1 MLYDFTN
8 LNPDE
13 RYKLIAQSVIPRP
26 IAWVVTENENIIN
39 IAPFS
44 FFNALSA
51 TPPVLVVS
59 IGHKESGEPK
69 DTLKNLRATKKC
81 VLCLANV
88 THKEQLICTSEALDS
103 KQSEAEFCKV
113 ETKIIDEAYP
123 PMIADAQVAYFCELR
138 QELDLGGK
146 IVPLLL
152 DVKKAFFND
161 VIITDKEKLRVHFDA
176 LGRVG
181 ASFAKL
187 EEI

>member
-13 RYKLIAQSVIPRP
+13 HYKLIAQSVIPRP

-51 TPPVLVVS
+51 TPPVFVVS
-59 IGHKESGEPK
+59 IGHKENGEPK
-69 DTLKNLRATKKC
+69 DTLRNLRAAKKC

-88 THKEQLICTSEALDS
+88 AQKEQLICTSEALDS
-103 KQSEAEFCKV
+103 KQSEADFCKV
-113 ETKIIDEAYP
+113 ETKIIDAAYP

-138 QELDLGGK
+138 GELDLGGK
-146 IVPLLL
+146 TVPMLL
-152 DVKKAFFND
+152 DVNKAFIND
-161 VIITDKEKLRVHFDA
+161 AIVTDEEKLRVHFDA

>member
-1 MLYDFTN
+1 MFYD
-8 LNPDE
+8 LDELQAIE

-26 IAWVVTENENIIN
+26 IAWIVTESEGIIN

-51 TPPVLVVS
+51 TPPVFVVS
-59 IGHKESGEPK
+59 IGHKENGEPK

-88 THKEQLICTSEALDS
+88 TQKEQLICTSKALES
-103 KQSEAEFCKV
+103 KQSEAEICGVK
-113 ETKIIDEAYP
+113 TKIIDEDYP
-123 PMIADAQVAYFCELR
+123 PMIANVQAAYFCELR
-138 QELDLGGK
+138 GELDLGGK
-146 IVPLLL
+146 TVPMLLG
-152 DVKKAFFND
+152 VKKAFID
-161 VIITDKEKLRVHFDA
+161 DAIITDEEKLQIHFDA

-187 EEI
+187 DEV